1 MVLSQNIEYS
11 SLCYTI
17 RPCYF
22 HLFFMCVRAYIGS
35 GSDFLLMTSK
45 FCAANL
51 AEVEHQDLACYR
63 LAQV

>member
-11 SLCYTI
+11 SLCYTTGS
-17 RPCYF
+17 CYF

-45 FCAANL
+45 FCPTNL
-51 AEVEHQDLACYR
+51 AELEHKDLACCR